1 MTSSLLTYHI
11 SAERPEAVITLP
23 DALDV
28 STGYTF
34 SLKIGHVGSAALL
47 TKTTGITGGVGTV
60 TVAWTAG
67 ELAGAL
73 AGGVRY
79 TAQLTC
85 TTGGLDR
92 VYEGQFAARG
102 VIT

>member
-1 MTSSLLTYHI
+1 MSSLLSYHLT
-11 SAERPEAVITLP
+11 AERPEAVITLP

-28 STGYTF
+28 TTGYTF

-47 TKTTGITGGVGTV
+47 TKTAGITGGNGTV
-60 TVAWTAG
+60 TVAWAAG

-73 AGGVRY
+73 TKGSY
-79 TAQLTC
+79 TVQLTV

-92 VYEGQFAARG
+92 VYEGTFNARG
-102 VIT
+102 VIL